1 MVVRRGSYGGEVA
14 VSDKSRRVNNAGREP
29 EPVVR
34 REIPWTDGSRAGRRD
49 DSVAR
54 ESQRRSTAYGRA
66 RGRS

>member
-1 MVVRRGSYGGEVA
+1 M
-14 VSDKSRRVNNAGREP
+14 SDKSRRVNNAGREP
-29 EPVVR
+29 EPTMK